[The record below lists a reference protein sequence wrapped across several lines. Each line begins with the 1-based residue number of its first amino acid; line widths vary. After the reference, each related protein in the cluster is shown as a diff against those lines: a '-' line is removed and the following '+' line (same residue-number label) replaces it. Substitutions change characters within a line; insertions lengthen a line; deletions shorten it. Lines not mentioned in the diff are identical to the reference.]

1 MARQQ
6 EALVGAP
13 SVYAST
19 DIYDGI
25 VEREVIR
32 REEAVY
38 LLKNVV
44 SRKPPQIAPNWKT
57 SICFFL
63 FYFAIEKTRMGFEK
77 FCWCREELKDL

>member
-1 MARQQ
+1 M
-6 EALVGAP
+6 GAP
-13 SVYAST
+13 SVHAST

-57 SICFFL
+57 SICCCFFIL
-63 FYFAIEKTRMGFEK
+63 PSKKQE
-77 FCWCREELKDL
+77 WDLKRFVGVVKN